1 MNFFDEFEKQNI
13 KKPNNNVSDI
23 ADNLSLS
30 VDDVKAIIKQSLDSF
45 KTDFITELKAI
56 NSDIEDKGTVDNE
69 NNNNEDEMEVDDNA
83 SSTDL

>member
-1 MNFFDEFEKQNI
+1 MNFFDEFEKQNT
-13 KKPNNNVSDI
+13 KPNNSNVSDI
-23 ADNLSLS
+23 SDNLSLS

-69 NNNNEDEMEVDDNA
+69 NNNNENEMEVDDNA

>member
-13 KKPNNNVSDI
+13 KKPNNNASDI

-69 NNNNEDEMEVDDNA
+69 NNNNENEMEVDDNA